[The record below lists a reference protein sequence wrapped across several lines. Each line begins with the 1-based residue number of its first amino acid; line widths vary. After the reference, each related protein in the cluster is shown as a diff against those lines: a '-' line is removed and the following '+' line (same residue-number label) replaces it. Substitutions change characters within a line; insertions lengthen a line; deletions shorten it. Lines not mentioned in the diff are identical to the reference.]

1 MVLLP
6 SATVLGKGSKVLR
19 GAVSRTQLPPPPCSE
34 HRLPE
39 ALLLLLDPGPA
50 SWQVSLPPAPPSMLS
65 DSLPPSSPSSPG
77 YLFWPARQKPT
88 ADPAR
93 LLSPPLTTPSCPHRS
108 LFPEHL
114 WDGAH
119 TLLCLQGP
127 ARPPPLCGRLSS
139 LPPLLSSSTLHLYHA
154 FGI

>member
-39 ALLLLLDPGPA
+39 ALLLLLDHGPA

-65 DSLPPSSPSSPG
+65 DSLSPSSPSSPG

-108 LFPEHL
+108 LFPKHL

-127 ARPPPLCGRLSS
+127 ARPPPLCGHLSS

>member
-65 DSLPPSSPSSPG
+65 DSLSPSSPSSPG

-88 ADPAR
+88 ADSAR

-108 LFPEHL
+108 LFPKHL
-114 WDGAH
+114 WANSPLRSSQAVPRHLGQPSYFQRCQA
-119 TLLCLQGP
+119 LCML
-127 ARPPPLCGRLSS
+127 
-139 LPPLLSSSTLHLYHA
+139 
-154 FGI
+154 